1 MKVMGFSGLSE
12 LIFIVQWNET
22 FCLREEIDQKAFALE
37 NSQRSCEILVING
50 LMQECLTYS
59 PE

>member
-1 MKVMGFSGLSE
+1 MKMKVMGFSGLSE

-37 NSQRSCEILVING
+37 NSQRSCEI
-50 LMQECLTYS
+50 
-59 PE
+59 